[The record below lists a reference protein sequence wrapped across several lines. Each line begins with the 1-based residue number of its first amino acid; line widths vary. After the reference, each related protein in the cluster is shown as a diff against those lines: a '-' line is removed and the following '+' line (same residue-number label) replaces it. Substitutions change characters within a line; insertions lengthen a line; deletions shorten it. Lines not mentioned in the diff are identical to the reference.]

1 MLKIM
6 KKERFKK
13 NDDETALLAWSTCSS
28 AGVSPEKEINIK
40 TFFLGYI
47 IFGMYIFYHNVNLS
61 SYGAFSFDIDEK
73 LKTFLVY
80 SISL

>member
-28 AGVSPEKEINIK
+28 AGVSPEKEIHFK
-40 TFFLGYI
+40 TLFLGHI
-47 IFGMYIFYHNVNLS
+47 ILRMYIFLS
-61 SYGAFSFDIDEK
+61 YCKPS
-73 LKTFLVY
+73 
-80 SISL
+80 